1 MVDYSIA
8 MPIFQYGGELL
19 INMWSLLVF
28 SLGVNASYYVAMTIA
43 IMSLVAVSRVIK

>member
-8 MPIFQYGGELL
+8 MPIFKYGGELL

-28 SLGVNASYYVAMTIA
+28 SLGLNASYYISMTIA
-43 IMSLVAVSRVIK
+43 TMSLVAISRVIK